1 MEAVI
6 LFGIVA
12 TLVLLDVLALRM
24 GADSRVYDNTRPNW

>member
-1 MEAVI
+1 MI

-24 GADSRVYDNTRPNW
+24 GADSRIYDNIRPNW